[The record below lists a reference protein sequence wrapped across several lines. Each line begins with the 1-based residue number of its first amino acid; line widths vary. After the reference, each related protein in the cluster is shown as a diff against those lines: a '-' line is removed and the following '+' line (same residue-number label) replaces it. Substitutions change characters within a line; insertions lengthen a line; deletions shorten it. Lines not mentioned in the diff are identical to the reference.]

1 MKTSPLSL
9 EGLTGSVKIKI
20 TVVVSRLELYFSK
33 LARQMERFLNTLGL
47 ISCVH
52 LGKSL

>member
-9 EGLTGSVKIKI
+9 EGPADPVKIKI
-20 TVVVSRLELYFSK
+20 TVDVSSLELYFSK
-33 LARQMERFLNTLGL
+33 LACQMERFLNTLGL

-52 LGKSL
+52 LGKSP